1 MQPERPDHSSRRRV
15 GIVSGVIAASLFGAG
30 AVAAQSPSPV
40 PAATPMPTSGTY
52 QGPMGNGWGPGMGGR
67 QGMGGPGMGGRQGN
81 GWGPGMGGRQGMGWG
96 PGMGGRQGNGWGPG
110 MGGPGM
116 GGRQG
121 NGWGPG
127 MGGQQGMGRGD
138 LPGSQGGAQLRRG
151 ARSAITVSAITAP
164 VLSLATDDGWTRDVD
179 TTGVPITRNGQTI
192 TLADVHVGDDIRLG
206 ETRNADGTWT
216 VNQIEV
222 MLAVVQGTVASV
234 GTDSFTVTQAD
245 TSVVTVNVS
254 DTTRW
259 MARRGNATGLG
270 SLAVGTG
277 VVAEGVRAA
286 DGSIDAIAVGV
297 RGVAPNTPVTPS
309 ASPSPSGAQG

>member
-67 QGMGGPGMGGRQGN
+67 QGMGGPGMGGPGMGGQQGN
-81 GWGPGMGGRQGMGWG
+81 GSGPGMGG

-192 TLADVHVGDDIRLG
+192 ALADVHVGDDIRLG

-259 MARRGNATGLG
+259 MARRGNAAGLG

>member
-1 MQPERPDHSSRRRV
+1 VQPERPDHSSRRRI

-40 PAATPMPTSGTY
+40 PAATPMPTTGTY

-67 QGMGGPGMGGRQGN
+67 QGMGGPGMGGRQGM
-81 GWGPGMGGRQGMGWG
+81 GGPGMGGRQGMG
-96 PGMGGRQGNGWGPG
+96 
-110 MGGPGM
+110 
-116 GGRQG
+116 
-121 NGWGPG
+121 GPG
-127 MGGQQGMGRGD
+127 MGGQQGNGWGPGRGRGD

-151 ARSAITVSAITAP
+151 ARSTITVSAITAP

-297 RGVAPNTPVTPS
+297 RGVAPNTPMTPS

>member
-67 QGMGGPGMGGRQGN
+67 QGMGGPGMGGRQG
-81 GWGPGMGGRQGMGWG
+81 
-96 PGMGGRQGNGWGPG
+96 

-116 GGRQG
+116 GGQQG
-121 NGWGPG
+121 NGWGP
-127 MGGQQGMGRGD
+127 GMGRGD

-151 ARSAITVSAITAP
+151 ARSTITVSAITAP

-192 TLADVHVGDDIRLG
+192 ALADVHVGDDIRLG

-259 MARRGNATGLG
+259 MARRGNAAGLG